1 MTKKEVQ
8 KKIVALRKIISH
20 HRALYYEQDNPEI
33 ADEAFDAL
41 ERELQK
47 LETDF
52 PEFKMV
58 NSPLEKVGGK
68 PTKGFSKV
76 THSISQWSFNDV
88 FNENEFLKFDER
100 IKKEVAKN
108 FGAEKKYTYTC
119 ELKIDGLKIVLTY
132 KEGSLIT
139 AATRGDGKVGEDV
152 INNVKT
158 ISAIPHTIL
167 QKGEVIVEGE
177 IYLPEKEFSK
187 INTSLEKKG
196 EKVYANPRNLAA
208 GTMRQLDP
216 EIVRERKL
224 AAFMYDIAR
233 APKEPATQKEELEW
247 LKKQG
252 FIVEPCFI
260 LAKNA
265 QAVVSYWK
273 AWTKKKE
280 KQPFLIDGV
289 VVKVNEKDIQDA
301 LGYTGKAPRFAI
313 AFKFP
318 AEQTTT
324 VINAITFQVG
334 RTGRVTPVA
343 ELTPVLVAGTTVS
356 RATLHN
362 EDEIARLGVRVG
374 DTVIIQKA
382 GDIIPQVVSVVKE
395 LRPSASKPFMFPKK
409 ITACGGDGS
418 IERIPGEA
426 AHRCVDKNSYEMQ
439 KRKLY
444 YFVSKHAFDID
455 GLGPKQ
461 IDQLYDEGLIQKSA
475 DIFSLQEGDLLG
487 LERFGEL
494 SVSNLLEAITLRKA
508 ISLSRFIIGLSV
520 DGVGEETAELL
531 AETFQTLEK
540 IRKAKIED
548 LEKIEGIGPV
558 LAENIVNWFA
568 NKQNIENVIALL
580 QHVIIEKS
588 ISKTSNPLF
597 TGKTFVLTGSLQN
610 ITRDEAKALIKG
622 NGGSVSSSV
631 SKNTNYVV
639 AGDSAGSKLA
649 KAEALGVEVLSEE
662 EFSKKLK

>member
-1 MTKKEVQ
+1 
-8 KKIVALRKIISH
+8 
-20 HRALYYEQDNPEI
+20 
-33 ADEAFDAL
+33 
-41 ERELQK
+41 
-47 LETDF
+47 
-52 PEFKMV
+52 
-58 NSPLEKVGGK
+58 
-68 PTKGFSKV
+68 
-76 THSISQWSFNDV
+76 
-88 FNENEFLKFDER
+88 
-100 IKKEVAKN
+100 
-108 FGAEKKYTYTC
+108 
-119 ELKIDGLKIVLTY
+119 
-132 KEGSLIT
+132 
-139 AATRGDGKVGEDV
+139 
-152 INNVKT
+152 
-158 ISAIPHTIL
+158 
-167 QKGEVIVEGE
+167 
-177 IYLPEKEFSK
+177 
-187 INTSLEKKG
+187 
-196 EKVYANPRNLAA
+196 
-208 GTMRQLDP
+208 
-216 EIVRERKL
+216 
-224 AAFMYDIAR
+224 
-233 APKEPATQKEELEW
+233 
-247 LKKQG
+247 
-252 FIVEPCFI
+252 
-260 LAKNA
+260 
-265 QAVVSYWK
+265 
-273 AWTKKKE
+273 
-280 KQPFLIDGV
+280 
-289 VVKVNEKDIQDA
+289 
-301 LGYTGKAPRFAI
+301 
-313 AFKFP
+313 
-318 AEQTTT
+318 
-324 VINAITFQVG
+324 
-334 RTGRVTPVA
+334 
-343 ELTPVLVAGTTVS
+343 
-356 RATLHN
+356 
-362 EDEIARLGVRVG
+362 
-374 DTVIIQKA
+374 
-382 GDIIPQVVSVVKE
+382 
-395 LRPSASKPFMFPKK
+395 MFPKK